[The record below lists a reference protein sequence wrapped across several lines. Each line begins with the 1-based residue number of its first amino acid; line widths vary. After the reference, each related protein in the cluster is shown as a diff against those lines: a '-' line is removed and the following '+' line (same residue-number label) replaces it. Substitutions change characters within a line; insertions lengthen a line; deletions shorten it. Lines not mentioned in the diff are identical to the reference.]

1 MTDAVDVVGGDY
13 EHTLGISGIR
23 RNIEIRYSTATLAP
37 VFFKML
43 RERCY
48 EVCEFSLANYLMLRD
63 RGEDWLQALPIFP
76 YRAFRHST
84 LHVRS
89 KSTLT
94 SPADLTNMRVGVP
107 DFSMT
112 AAVWTRGILREHYGV
127 DWRQIRWVVSAPQR
141 FLDLSGIQLD
151 QIEGDLEQELLEG
164 RIDALLT
171 TRTKDQQAPVERR
184 RLRTLIPE
192 VEKVEREYFAST
204 GIYPINHV
212 VVVRRD
218 VLNRLPDLPRA
229 LFEAY
234 CEAKQRAYDR
244 RLGATLAPW
253 ASSHWRDVFDLFGDD
268 PLTYGLVEKN
278 KGTLRTFSRYLR
290 EQGLI
295 HNEMD
300 ATTLCAGDIT

>member
-1 MTDAVDVVGGDY
+1 M
-13 EHTLGISGIR
+13 
-23 RNIEIRYSTATLAP
+23 
-37 VFFKML
+37 
-43 RERCY
+43 
-48 EVCEFSLANYLMLRD
+48 
-63 RGEDWLQALPIFP
+63 
-76 YRAFRHST
+76 
-84 LHVRS
+84 
-89 KSTLT
+89 
-94 SPADLTNMRVGVP
+94 
-107 DFSMT
+107 
-112 AAVWTRGILREHYGV
+112 
-127 DWRQIRWVVSAPQR
+127 
-141 FLDLSGIQLD
+141 
-151 QIEGDLEQELLEG
+151 
-164 RIDALLT
+164 
-171 TRTKDQQAPVERR
+171 
-184 RLRTLIPE
+184 IPE